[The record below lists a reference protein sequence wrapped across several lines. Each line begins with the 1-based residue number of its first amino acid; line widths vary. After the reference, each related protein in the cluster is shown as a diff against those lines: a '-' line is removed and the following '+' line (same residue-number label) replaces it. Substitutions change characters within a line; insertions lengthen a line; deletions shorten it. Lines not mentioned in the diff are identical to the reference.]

1 MSKAGKGRI
10 HWNYFSQVQEEAVQ
24 PDYVTFMRVLSACAS
39 VVLEEGG
46 SVHEQIIQI
55 GGNCDIIAGISLLVD
70 MYTKWRLFNKMPSWN
85 VVTLDRRDW
94 DV

>member
-1 MSKAGKGRI
+1 
-10 HWNYFSQVQEEAVQ
+10 
-24 PDYVTFMRVLSACAS
+24 
-39 VVLEEGG
+39 
-46 SVHEQIIQI
+46 
-55 GGNCDIIAGISLLVD
+55 LLVD